1 MAMKIEEKI
10 VRLLTVKHKTIS
22 VAESCTGGLLAQRL
36 TSVPGAST
44 VFGFGV
50 VSYSGKAKN
59 VFLKVRPS
67 LIRRYGEVSKEVALA
82 MARGI
87 QKVSQSDYSIS
98 ITGIAGPTG
107 GTSQKPVG
115 TVYLS
120 LLSQKAA
127 HIKKCLLRGNRN
139 QIRMKATT
147 IALHWLHQALK
158 GGKYDSNH
166 NTFR

>member
-1 MAMKIEEKI
+1 MKIEEKI
-10 VRLLTVKHKTIS
+10 VRLLTVKNKTIS

-36 TSVPGAST
+36 TSAPGAST

-50 VSYSGKAKN
+50 VSYSARAKKA
-59 VFLKVRPS
+59 FLKVKPS

-82 MARGI
+82 MAKGI
-87 QKVSQSDYSIS
+87 QEVSQSDYSIS

-147 IALHWLHQALK
+147 IALHWLHQVLK